1 MKCSIRTAE
10 VLPLLVVVCGMW
22 LAGVARGAPE
32 HARVTHLR
40 CEYLVDPLCID
51 QAHPRLSWRIDSDLR
66 GVKQTAY
73 RILVASSPKLLA
85 EGKGDLW
92 DSGQVDSDVTNQV
105 AYAGRPLQSRERCYW
120 KVFSWIPAAQAEPL
134 ESAVAQWSMG
144 LLDEKDWQAE
154 YISYRDETP
163 VFTDRDSL
171 FLPPAR
177 QYRKGF
183 ATPGK
188 PVRRTTIYATA
199 LGIYEL
205 YLNGQRVGDAWFAPG
220 WTDYHQRAYYRA
232 YDVTPSI
239 AAGDNVLGAWVADG
253 WYSGY
258 VGFGLLTGIGTEHIG
273 RYTYGKTPSIMA
285 QLEIEYEDGTREVV
299 GTDPTWKVT
308 GDGPIREAD
317 LLMGEWYDAQEGAP
331 AVVESRFRRPDVGDR
346 HPGPRQRTPR
356 GHLLR
361 VHEPGASGCGS

>member
-1 MKCSIRTAE
+1 MKCSIRTGE

-32 HARVTHLR
+32 HARVTQLR

-73 RILVASSPKLLA
+73 RILVASSPTLLA
-85 EGKGDLW
+85 EGQGDLW

-105 AYAGRPLQSRERCYW
+105 AYAGRPLQSRECCYW
-120 KVFSWIPAAQAEPL
+120 KVLSWIPAAQAEPL

-163 VFTDRDSL
+163 VFTDKDSL

-188 PVRRTTIYATA
+188 PVRRAPFMPPRWVSTNSISTVNVSEMTGSHLAGPTITNALTTGPTTSHRRLPQAKTF
-199 LGIYEL
+199 
-205 YLNGQRVGDAWFAPG
+205 WAPG
-220 WTDYHQRAYYRA
+220 WPMAGTADTWVSASSQESARNISG
-232 YDVTPSI
+232 VTRMARRRRSWR
-239 AAGDNVLGAWVADG
+239 NWK
-253 WYSGY
+253 SS
-258 VGFGLLTGIGTEHIG
+258 TKTELA
-273 RYTYGKTPSIMA
+273 T
-285 QLEIEYEDGTREVV
+285 
-299 GTDPTWKVT
+299 
-308 GDGPIREAD
+308 
-317 LLMGEWYDAQEGAP
+317 
-331 AVVESRFRRPDVGDR
+331 
-346 HPGPRQRTPR
+346 
-356 GHLLR
+356 
-361 VHEPGASGCGS
+361 